1 MVKALISHLPKVYFV
16 DPCSAGGYD
25 LNDLKSRGLGGTEAT
40 ILRVSSAL
48 QSAFDVSHFQNG
60 RSIQSTSEAGRFQS
74 LADAYR
80 TSKVAVIVVINRW
93 KIALKLRK
101 VNPGTPIFLW
111 LHTYPGRHNRKMGVA
126 LKEAA
131 ITVICV
137 STTHARLL
145 SEFLGPFG
153 LPRISVIYNP
163 IADHLVPDDTQ
174 RDPDTLLYAS
184 SPHKGLAEVFA
195 QFSDL
200 RETIPKLTLAV
211 ADPGYLRWE
220 TGPVPDGVTF
230 LGALSHPELVQHMR
244 RSLCLFY
251 PQTTFAETFGLV
263 LAEANAVGAPVLVNA
278 GLGANDEIVSGADQ
292 KIDGRDPAQIL
303 SRIEMW
309 RSALPEVNTNP
320 AFRLTN
326 VAQRWSELLL
336 DAMATQA
343 PLLEEVN

>member
-1 MVKALISHLPKVYFV
+1 MVNAQTSHRPKVYFV
-16 DPCSAGGYD
+16 DPCSAEGYD

-60 RSIQSTSEAGRFQS
+60 RSIQSTSEAGRYRP

-80 TSKVAVIVVINRW
+80 TPEAAVIVVINRW

-101 VNPGTPIFLW
+101 ANPGTPIFLW
-111 LHTYPGRHNRKMGVA
+111 LHTNPGRHNRKMGVA

-137 STTHARLL
+137 STTQARLL

-153 LPRISVIYNP
+153 LPRISAIYNP
-163 IADHLVPDDTQ
+163 IADNLVPDDTQ
-174 RDPDTLLYAS
+174 RDPDTLLFAS

-200 RETIPKLTLAV
+200 RETIPELTLAV

-220 TGPVPDGVTF
+220 TGPVPGGVTF

-263 LAEANAVGAPVLVNA
+263 LAEANAVGAPVLVHA

-303 SRIEMW
+303 SRIETW
-309 RSALPEVNTNP
+309 RSVSPEVNTNP
-320 AFRLTN
+320 AFRLTS
-326 VAQRWSELLL
+326 VAQKWSELLI

-343 PLLEEVN
+343 SLSEGVS